1 MYKDKDGEELSINST
16 ILVDGCLYIIKDF
29 MVYELAVEV
38 LCEDKLTHNFK
49 TFQLRDVL
57 KIS

>member
-1 MYKDKDGEELSINST
+1 MYKDKDGEELSVGST
-16 ILVDGCLYIIKDF
+16 ILVDGCLYIVRDF

-38 LCEDKLTHNFK
+38 LCEDKLSHNFK